1 MNYDLAIMALEGMA
15 RSPLTVTAANGEVTI
30 EGSAATFKE
39 LARLCLLLGGT
50 QTAEDAFELVPG
62 THVDAASPPVHLR
75 LRVE

>member
-15 RSPLTVTAANGEVTI
+15 RAPLTVRADGNEVTI

-50 QTAEDAFELVPG
+50 QSPEDAFELAPG
-62 THVDAASPPVHLR
+62 THVTAESPAVHLR
-75 LRVE
+75 LLTE